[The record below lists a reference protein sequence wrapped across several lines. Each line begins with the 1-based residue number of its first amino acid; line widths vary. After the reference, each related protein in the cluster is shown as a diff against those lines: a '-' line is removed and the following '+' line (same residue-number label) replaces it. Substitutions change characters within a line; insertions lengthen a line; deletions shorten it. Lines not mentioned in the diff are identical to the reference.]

1 VDPNRAVAFVLAAV
15 VLIGMPGP
23 NIVYICTRSITQ
35 GRRAGLVSALGVETG
50 TFVHATLAALGLAA
64 VVAASPV
71 VFTAITYAGAAYLVL
86 LGIRTLRARGHAG
99 GAEAGSRA
107 ALLRVYRDGVLVNLL
122 NPKVALFFLA
132 FLPQFTTPGA
142 SPGELRVQLL
152 GLGAAAFV
160 VAIILDCG
168 YALAAHAAGSR
179 LRLRVGGT
187 GRAQR
192 YSAGGIYLGLA
203 ALAAVTGAHA

>member
-1 VDPNRAVAFVLAAV
+1 MDPQRAIAFVLASV

-23 NIVYICTRSITQ
+23 NVVYICTRSATQ

-71 VFTAITYAGAAYLVL
+71 VFTLITYAGAAYLVL
-86 LGIRTLRARGHAG
+86 LGIRTLRARRHG
-99 GAEAGSRA
+99 GQASVGSRA
-107 ALLRVYRDGVLVNLL
+107 ALLKVYRDGVLVNLL

-142 SPGELRVQLL
+142 SPGELRLQLL
-152 GLGAAAFV
+152 GLGAAVFV
-160 VAIILDCG
+160 IAIVLDCG

-179 LRLRVGGT
+179 LRRRAGGSGRV
-187 GRAQR
+187 QR
-192 YSAGGIYLGLA
+192 YSTGTIYLGLA
-203 ALAAVTGAHA
+203 AVAALAGAHA